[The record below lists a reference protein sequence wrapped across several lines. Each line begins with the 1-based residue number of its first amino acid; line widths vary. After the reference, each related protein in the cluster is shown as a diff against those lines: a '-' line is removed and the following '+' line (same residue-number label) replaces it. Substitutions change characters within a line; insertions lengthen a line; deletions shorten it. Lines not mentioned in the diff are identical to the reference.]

1 MGDDVQDGSAGSVPG
16 AAGNAPPRPPGLMD
30 VARHAGVSHQTVS
43 RVLNARPRVAPAT
56 RLRVQAA
63 MDELGYRR
71 NEAARTLVTRRSSTI
86 GVIISGE
93 AYSGP
98 SGTLTAVER
107 AARDA
112 GYYVSVASL
121 SSIQP
126 TAVQDALGHFAG
138 QGVGGIVVIAP
149 EAASAHMTEPLAGT
163 ATPVVL
169 VAAGAAPVPGVQIA
183 SVDQALGARLAT
195 RHLVSLG
202 HRRIAHITGPPSW
215 FDASERLGGWR
226 AELRESGLRNGPT
239 VVGDWSAESGAAA
252 ARKLMRGKL
261 PTAVFVSN
269 DLMALGAIRAFT
281 DEGLSVPDDISVV
294 GFDDIPGS
302 AFFVP
307 GLTTVRQE
315 LQVLGT
321 RCVEMLLHTLAGK
334 SSQWAPVVPE
344 LVVRESTGPVRA

>member
-1 MGDDVQDGSAGSVPG
+1 MKDGSAGTVPDRG
-16 AAGNAPPRPPGLMD
+16 VDAPPRPPGLMD
-30 VARHAGVSHQTVS
+30 VARRAGVSHQTVS
-43 RVLNARPRVAPAT
+43 RVLNARPRVAPET

-71 NEAARTLVTRRSSTI
+71 NEAARTLATRRSSTI

-98 SGTLTAVER
+98 SGILTAVER

-126 TAVQDALGHFAG
+126 TAVRDALGHFAS

-149 EAASAHMTEPLAGT
+149 EAATAHMTEPFAGT
-163 ATPVVL
+163 STPVVL
-169 VAAGAAPVPGVQIA
+169 VAAGAAPAPGVQIA
-183 SVDQALGARLAT
+183 SVDQELGARLAT

-202 HRRIAHITGPPSW
+202 HRRIGHIAGPPSW
-215 FDASERLGGWR
+215 FDAPERERGWR
-226 AELRESGLRNGPT
+226 AELKESGLRSGPSAS
-239 VVGDWSAESGAAA
+239 GDWSAESGAAA
-252 ARKLMRGKL
+252 ARRLMRGNL

-269 DLMALGAIRAFT
+269 DLMALGAIRAFH
-281 DEGLSVPDDISVV
+281 DPGLSVPHDISVV

-315 LQVLGT
+315 LQVLGA
-321 RCVEMLLHTLAGK
+321 RCIEMLLHTLAGR
-334 SSQWAPVVPE
+334 SSEWEAVVPE
-344 LVVRESTGPVRA
+344 LVVRESTGPV